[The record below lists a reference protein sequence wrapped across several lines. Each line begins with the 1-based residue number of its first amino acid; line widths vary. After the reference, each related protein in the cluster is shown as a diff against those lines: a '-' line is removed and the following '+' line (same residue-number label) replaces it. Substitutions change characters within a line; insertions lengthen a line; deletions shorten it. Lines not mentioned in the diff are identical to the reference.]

1 MGRQQRTPPSHEGR
15 ANIGVLTRG
24 SSTVATISNYGVT
37 VLTTDLGTDFVLAP
51 PVAGAVKEL
60 VMTQATTGVL
70 VRANVAGGSG
80 VTFGSTGATVI
91 EFDAAGDKYV
101 RLLGLSAT
109 AWHVAGS
116 AIGVA
121 PVSTAIVI
129 AAS

>member
-15 ANIGVLTRG
+15 PNIDVLVRG
-24 SSTVATISNYGVT
+24 SSTVATISNYGMT

-51 PVAGAVKEL
+51 PVAGCVKEV
-60 VMTQATTGVL
+60 VMNQATTGVL
-70 VRANVAGGSG
+70 LRANVAG
-80 VTFGSTGATVI
+80 VTAVKFGSTGATVI

-101 RLLGLSAT
+101 RLVGLNTT
-109 AWHVAGS
+109 AWHVANS
-116 AIGVA
+116 QIGTA